1 MTITYE
7 KLQMKYLGLRI
18 NDDWRYD
25 EGYSVLGTIDDEIL
39 ADFTEINEK
48 IVVLREKCYDRST
61 TNDDYNI
68 DLVLLLD
75 DLVPYL
81 EGAIEFLQV

>member
-1 MTITYE
+1 MTVTYE
-7 KLQMKYLGLRI
+7 KLQIEYLGFRI

-48 IVVLREKCYDRST
+48 IAVLREKCYDRST

-75 DLVPYL
+75 DLAPYL
-81 EGAIEFLQV
+81 ESAIEFLQV